1 GQGNVVP
8 GATVT
13 LISDQGTSRTA
24 TTNSIGIY
32 NFPSIATGAY
42 RIEVE
47 APGLKKALVSQFQAL
62 TDITTDISVTLEIGQ
77 VTETVNVQASSLES
91 IVNTQDASLGNN
103 FVAQQISQL
112 PLEGRNVANLL
123 SLQ

>member
-1 GQGNVVP
+1 MRFSFRRARMLSILASFCISLIMVSVSFGQAGVANVTGTVKDGQGNVVP

-32 NFPSIATGAY
+32 SFPSIATGAY

-47 APGLKKALVSQFQAL
+47 APGFKKALVSQFQA
-62 TDITTDISVTLEIGQ
+62 
-77 VTETVNVQASSLES
+77 
-91 IVNTQDASLGNN
+91 
-103 FVAQQISQL
+103 
-112 PLEGRNVANLL
+112 
-123 SLQ
+123 

>member
-1 GQGNVVP
+1 IP
-8 GATVT
+8 
-13 LISDQGTSRTA
+13 
-24 TTNSIGIY
+24 
-32 NFPSIATGAY
+32 TGAY

-47 APGLKKALVSQFQAL
+47 APGFKKALVSQFQAL

-123 SLQ
+123 SLQPGVTPGGYVAGGRSDQAN